1 MRGVVVKCSRERVR
15 LATDEEWL
23 GAELIKHLQDDMKA
37 KLTRAGER
45 GYIDI
50 DNEPLPDETEPE
62 PPDTNIQ
69 RRVPESG
76 GDDENFPHKI
86 TRILTS

>member
-37 KLTRAGER
+37 KLTRSGER
-45 GYIDI
+45 GYLDI
-50 DNEPLPDETEPE
+50 DLN
-62 PPDTNIQ
+62 
-69 RRVPESG
+69 
-76 GDDENFPHKI
+76 H
-86 TRILTS
+86 LTPTYNMVFLAKLMNKLLRKWKSTSRQPK